1 MDLSPLLD
9 AAVPFLGDSLQKGAD
24 ALAGKA
30 PEAAAALWGLVKGR
44 FTSPAQQEAVAEL
57 EAAPADPDARE
68 AFQVQLKKA
77 LKADPALAGEVERLL
92 QAGGVNVSGNT
103 QQAKAS
109 KGGTVIQVQGSG
121 NTVGR

>member
-1 MDLSPLLD
+1 MDFSPLID
-9 AAVPFLGDSLQKGAD
+9 AATNFLLPYLQKGAD

-30 PEAAAALWGLVKGR
+30 PEAVSALWGLVKGR

-57 EAAPADPDARE
+57 EAAPASDLAQKD
-68 AFQVQLKKA
+68 FKVQLEKA
-77 LKADPALAGEVERLL
+77 LTKDPALVGEVERLL
-92 QAGGVNVSGNT
+92 REGGVDFSGNT

-109 KGGTVIQVQGSG
+109 GGSTVIQVQGSG